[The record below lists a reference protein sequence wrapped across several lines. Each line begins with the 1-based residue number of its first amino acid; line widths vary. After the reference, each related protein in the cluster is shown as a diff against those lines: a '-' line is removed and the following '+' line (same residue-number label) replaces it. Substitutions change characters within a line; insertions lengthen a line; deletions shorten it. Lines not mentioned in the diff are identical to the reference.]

1 MSFQIKKLGQQD
13 YEVTYQAMRDFNEK
27 RDSNT
32 EDEIWLLQHN
42 PVYTLGLSDKTEH
55 LLNTKDIPIVKTDRG
70 GQVTYHGPGQLIVY
84 LLIDLKR
91 RPYAIKK
98 LVTLIES
105 SIIDYLEDNGIESER
120 KAGAP
125 GVYVDGEK
133 IAALGIRVRK
143 GCTYHGLALNIDMD
157 LKPFEGINPCGY
169 EGLVCTQLANH
180 KKDVSVSEVSKCFP
194 NYLLKY
200 LDQGNNDSISNVA

>member
-1 MSFQIKKLGQQD
+1 MTIKIKKLGLQD
-13 YEVTYQAMRDFNEK
+13 YEETYQAMRDFNEK

-55 LLNTKDIPIVKTDRG
+55 LLNTKDIPVVKTDRG
-70 GQVTYHGPGQLIVY
+70 GQVTYHGPGQLIAY

-98 LVTLIES
+98 LVNLIES
-105 SIIDYLEDNGIESER
+105 SIIDYLNDCGIQSER

-125 GVYVDGEK
+125 GVYVKGEK
-133 IAALGIRVRK
+133 IAALGVRVRK

-157 LKPFEGINPCGY
+157 LKPFDGINPCGF
-169 EGLVCTQLANH
+169 EGLICTQVFNYNTAIT
-180 KKDVSVSEVSKCFP
+180 VSDTIKHFP
-194 NYLLKY
+194 DYLLKY
-200 LDQGNNDSISNVA
+200 LDQRNKNISQVA